1 MEIKPLKILIVG
13 CGQLGFS
20 IVKNA
25 DPDIFKLY
33 GFSRSLKKSP
43 PSIEMHQVDIL
54 KNEAIDVIKSVNPEI
69 IIYAVSADTQSVESY
84 QDHYVAG
91 LKKTYAA
98 LLELDHFKHLFFVS
112 STRVYGQKTTKI
124 LSELDIA
131 EPSDYGGEALIE
143 AEAVARQ
150 LKDRATILRLS
161 GIYGPNRTR
170 MIQLA
175 QSNPGNWPA
184 TNNWSNRIHEEDAAR
199 FIVFLVKRIMLKEPI
214 EPLYLV
220 TDGIP
225 TKQYDVL
232 TWIRKRLQLTTDTIE
247 IPILESGKQL
257 QSVLLNQNGFILK
270 YPDFTYGYE
279 AIIDKGSS
287 IG

>member
-1 MEIKPLKILIVG
+1 MEIKHLKILIVG

-54 KNEAIDVIKSVNPEI
+54 KNEAINVIKSVNPEI

-98 LLELDHFKHLFFVS
+98 ILELDHFKHLFFVS

-150 LKDRATILRLS
+150 LKDKATILRLS

-175 QSNPGNWPA
+175 HSNPGNWPA

-199 FIVFLVKRIMLKEPI
+199 FIVFLMKRIMLKEPI

>member
-1 MEIKPLKILIVG
+1 MEIKSLKVLIIG

-20 IVKNA
+20 IVNNA
-25 DPDIFKLY
+25 DSDVFKLY
-33 GFSRSLKKSP
+33 GFSRSLRKSP
-43 PSIEMHQVDIL
+43 ASIEMHQVDIL
-54 KNEAIDVIKSVNPEI
+54 KTEAIDAIKLVNPEI
-69 IIYAVSADTQSVESY
+69 IIYAVSADTQSIESY
-84 QDHYVAG
+84 QDHYVLG
-91 LKKTYAA
+91 LKKTYEAI
-98 LLELDHFKHLFFVS
+98 LELDHFKHLFFVS

-131 EPSDYGGEALIE
+131 EPSDYGGEALME
-143 AEAVARQ
+143 AETVARQ
-150 LKDRATILRLS
+150 LKDKATILRLS
-161 GIYGPNRTR
+161 GIYGPNRKR

-199 FIVFLVKRIMLKEPI
+199 FIVFLMKRIMMQESI

-220 TDGIP
+220 TDGVP

-232 TWIRKRLQLTTDTIE
+232 TWIRNRLQLTTDTIE
-247 IPILESGKQL
+247 LPILESGKQL
-257 QSVLLNQNGFILK
+257 QSVLLNQTGFVLK

-279 AIIDKGSS
+279 AMID
-287 IG
+287 

>member
-1 MEIKPLKILIVG
+1 MEIKFLKVLIIG

-20 IVKNA
+20 IVNNA
-25 DPDIFKLY
+25 DPDVFKLY
-33 GFSRSLKKSP
+33 GFSRSLRKSP
-43 PSIEMHQVDIL
+43 ASIEMHQVDIL
-54 KNEAIDVIKSVNPEI
+54 KTEAIDVIKLINPEI
-69 IIYAVSADTQSVESY
+69 IIYAVSADTQSIDSY
-84 QDHYVAG
+84 QDHYVVG
-91 LKKTYAA
+91 LKKTYEAI
-98 LLELDHFKHLFFVS
+98 LELDHFKHLFFVS

-131 EPSDYGGEALIE
+131 EPSDYGGEALME
-143 AEAVARQ
+143 AETVARQ
-150 LKDRATILRLS
+150 LKDKATILRLS
-161 GIYGPNRTR
+161 GIYGPNRKR

-199 FIVFLVKRIMLKEPI
+199 FIVFLMKRIMMNESI

-220 TDGIP
+220 TDGVP

-232 TWIRKRLQLTTDTIE
+232 TWIRNRLQLTTDTIE
-247 IPILESGKQL
+247 LPILESGKQL
-257 QSVLLNQNGFILK
+257 QSLLLNQTGFVLK

-279 AIIDKGSS
+279 AIID
-287 IG
+287 

>member
-1 MEIKPLKILIVG
+1 MEIKSLKVLIIG

-20 IVKNA
+20 IVNNA
-25 DPDIFKLY
+25 DSDVFKLY
-33 GFSRSLKKSP
+33 GFSRSLRKSP
-43 PSIEMHQVDIL
+43 ASIEMHQVDIL
-54 KNEAIDVIKSVNPEI
+54 KTEAIDAIKLVNPEI
-69 IIYAVSADTQSVESY
+69 IIYAVSADTQSIESY
-84 QDHYVAG
+84 QDHYVLG
-91 LKKTYAA
+91 LKKTYEAI
-98 LLELDHFKHLFFVS
+98 LELDHFKHLFFVS

-131 EPSDYGGEALIE
+131 EPSDYGGEALME
-143 AEAVARQ
+143 AEMVARQ
-150 LKDRATILRLS
+150 LKDKATILRLS
-161 GIYGPNRTR
+161 GIYGPNRKR

-199 FIVFLVKRIMLKEPI
+199 FIVFLMKRIMMQESI

-220 TDGIP
+220 TDGVP

-232 TWIRKRLQLTTDTIE
+232 TWIRNRLQLATDTIE
-247 IPILESGKQL
+247 LPILESGKQL
-257 QSVLLNQNGFILK
+257 QSVLLNQTGFVLK

-279 AIIDKGSS
+279 AIID
-287 IG
+287 

>member
-1 MEIKPLKILIVG
+1 LEIKSLKVLIIG

-25 DPDIFKLY
+25 DSDVFKLY
-33 GFSRSLKKSP
+33 GFSRSLRKSP
-43 PSIEMHQVDIL
+43 ASIKMHQVDIL
-54 KNEAIDVIKSVNPEI
+54 KTEAIDVIKLINPEI
-69 IIYAVSADTQSVESY
+69 IIYAVSADTQSIESY
-84 QDHYVAG
+84 QDHYVVG
-91 LKKTYAA
+91 LKKTYEAI
-98 LLELDHFKHLFFVS
+98 LELDYFKHLFFVS

-131 EPSDYGGEALIE
+131 EPSDYGGEALME
-143 AEAVARQ
+143 AETVACQ
-150 LKDRATILRLS
+150 LKDKATILRLS
-161 GIYGPNRTR
+161 GIYGPNRKR

-199 FIVFLVKRIMLKEPI
+199 FIVFLMKRIMMKESI

-220 TDGIP
+220 TDGVP

-232 TWIRKRLQLTTDTIE
+232 TWIRNRLQLTTDTIE
-247 IPILESGKQL
+247 LPILESGKQL
-257 QSVLLNQNGFILK
+257 QSVLLNQTGFVLK

-279 AIIDKGSS
+279 AIID
-287 IG
+287 

>member
-1 MEIKPLKILIVG
+1 MEIKSLKVLIVG

-25 DPDIFKLY
+25 DSDVFKLY
-33 GFSRSLKKSP
+33 GFSRSLRKSP
-43 PSIEMHQVDIL
+43 ASIEMHQVDIL
-54 KNEAIDVIKSVNPEI
+54 KTEAIDVIKLINPEI
-69 IIYAVSADTQSVESY
+69 IIYAVSADTQSIESY
-84 QDHYVAG
+84 QDHYVVG
-91 LKKTYAA
+91 LKKTYEAI
-98 LLELDHFKHLFFVS
+98 LELDHFKHLFFVS

-131 EPSDYGGEALIE
+131 EPSDYGGEALME
-143 AEAVARQ
+143 AETVARQ
-150 LKDRATILRLS
+150 LKDKATILRLS
-161 GIYGPNRTR
+161 GIYGPNRKR

-199 FIVFLVKRIMLKEPI
+199 FIVFLMKRIMMNESI

-220 TDGIP
+220 TDGVP

-232 TWIRKRLQLTTDTIE
+232 TWIRNRLQLTTDTIE
-247 IPILESGKQL
+247 LPILESGKQL
-257 QSVLLNQNGFILK
+257 QSVLLNQTGFVLK

-279 AIIDKGSS
+279 AIID
-287 IG
+287 

>member
-150 LKDRATILRLS
+150 LKDKATILRLS

-199 FIVFLVKRIMLKEPI
+199 FIVFLIKRIMLKEPI

-270 YPDFTYGYE
+270 YPNFTYGYE

>member
-1 MEIKPLKILIVG
+1 MEIKSLKVLIIG

-20 IVKNA
+20 IVNNA
-25 DPDIFKLY
+25 DPDVFKLY
-33 GFSRSLKKSP
+33 GFSRSLRKSP
-43 PSIEMHQVDIL
+43 ASIEMHQVDIL
-54 KNEAIDVIKSVNPEI
+54 KTEAIDAIKLVNPEI
-69 IIYAVSADTQSVESY
+69 IIYAVSADTQSIESY
-84 QDHYVAG
+84 QDHYVLG
-91 LKKTYAA
+91 LKKTYEAI
-98 LLELDHFKHLFFVS
+98 LELDHFKHLFFVS

-131 EPSDYGGEALIE
+131 EPSDYGGEALME
-143 AEAVARQ
+143 AETVARQ
-150 LKDRATILRLS
+150 LKDKATILRLS
-161 GIYGPNRTR
+161 GIYGPNRKR

-199 FIVFLVKRIMLKEPI
+199 FIVFLMKRIMMQESIEPI
-214 EPLYLV
+214 YLV
-220 TDGIP
+220 TDGVP

-232 TWIRKRLQLTTDTIE
+232 TWIRNRLQLTTDTIE
-247 IPILESGKQL
+247 LPILESGKQL
-257 QSVLLNQNGFILK
+257 QSVLLNQTGFVLK

-279 AIIDKGSS
+279 AIIDYGSS

>member
-1 MEIKPLKILIVG
+1 MEIKHLKILIVG

-25 DPDIFKLY
+25 DPDLFKLY

-54 KNEAIDVIKSVNPEI
+54 KNEAIDEIKSVNPEI

-98 LLELDHFKHLFFVS
+98 ILELDHFKHLFFVS

-150 LKDRATILRLS
+150 LKDKATILRLS

-175 QSNPGNWPA
+175 HSNPGNWPA

-199 FIVFLVKRIMLKEPI
+199 FIVFLMKRIMLKEPI

>member
-1 MEIKPLKILIVG
+1 LEIKSLKVLIIG

-20 IVKNA
+20 IVNNA
-25 DPDIFKLY
+25 DPDVFKLY
-33 GFSRSLKKSP
+33 GFSRSLRKSP
-43 PSIEMHQVDIL
+43 ASIEMHQVDIL
-54 KNEAIDVIKSVNPEI
+54 KTEAIDAIKLINPEI
-69 IIYAVSADTQSVESY
+69 IIYAVSADTQSIESY
-84 QDHYVAG
+84 QDHYVVG
-91 LKKTYAA
+91 LKKTYEAI
-98 LLELDHFKHLFFVS
+98 LELDHFKHLFFVS

-131 EPSDYGGEALIE
+131 EPSDYGGEALVE
-143 AEAVARQ
+143 AETVARQ
-150 LKDRATILRLS
+150 LKDKATILRLS
-161 GIYGPNRTR
+161 GIYGPNRKR

-199 FIVFLVKRIMLKEPI
+199 FIVFLMKRIMMKESI

-220 TDGIP
+220 TDGVP

-232 TWIRKRLQLTTDTIE
+232 TWIRNRLQLTTDTIE
-247 IPILESGKQL
+247 LPILESGKQL
-257 QSVLLNQNGFILK
+257 QSVLLNQTGFVLK

-279 AIIDKGSS
+279 AIID
-287 IG
+287 

>member
-1 MEIKPLKILIVG
+1 MEIKSLKVLIIG

-20 IVKNA
+20 IVNNA
-25 DPDIFKLY
+25 DSDVFKLY
-33 GFSRSLKKSP
+33 GFSRSLRKSP
-43 PSIEMHQVDIL
+43 ASIEMHQVDIL
-54 KNEAIDVIKSVNPEI
+54 KTEAIDAIKLVNPEI
-69 IIYAVSADTQSVESY
+69 IIYAVSADTQSIESY
-84 QDHYVAG
+84 QDHYVLG
-91 LKKTYAA
+91 LKKTYEAI
-98 LLELDHFKHLFFVS
+98 LELDHFKHLFFVS

-150 LKDRATILRLS
+150 LKDKATILRLS

>member
-1 MEIKPLKILIVG
+1 LEIKSLKVLIVG

-25 DPDIFKLY
+25 DSDVFKLY
-33 GFSRSLKKSP
+33 GFSRSLRKSP
-43 PSIEMHQVDIL
+43 ASIEMHQVDIL
-54 KNEAIDVIKSVNPEI
+54 KTEAIDVIKLINPEI
-69 IIYAVSADTQSVESY
+69 IIYAVSADTQSIESY
-84 QDHYVAG
+84 QDHYVVG
-91 LKKTYAA
+91 LKKTYEAI
-98 LLELDHFKHLFFVS
+98 LKLDHFKHLFFVS

-131 EPSDYGGEALIE
+131 EPSDYGGEALME
-143 AEAVARQ
+143 AETVARQ
-150 LKDRATILRLS
+150 LKDKATILRLS
-161 GIYGPNRTR
+161 GIYGPNRKR

-199 FIVFLVKRIMLKEPI
+199 FIVFLMKRIMMNESI

-220 TDGIP
+220 TDGVP

-232 TWIRKRLQLTTDTIE
+232 TWIRNRLQLTTDTIE
-247 IPILESGKQL
+247 LPILESGKQL
-257 QSVLLNQNGFILK
+257 QSVLLNQTGFVLK
-270 YPDFTYGYE
+270 YPDFMYGYE
-279 AIIDKGSS
+279 AIID
-287 IG
+287 

>member
-1 MEIKPLKILIVG
+1 MEIKSLKVLIIG

-20 IVKNA
+20 IVNNA
-25 DPDIFKLY
+25 DSDVFKLY
-33 GFSRSLKKSP
+33 GFSRSLRKSP
-43 PSIEMHQVDIL
+43 ASIEMHQVDIL
-54 KNEAIDVIKSVNPEI
+54 KTEAIDAIKLVNPEI
-69 IIYAVSADTQSVESY
+69 IIYAVSADTQSIESY
-84 QDHYVAG
+84 QDHYVVG
-91 LKKTYAA
+91 LKKTYEVI
-98 LLELDHFKHLFFVS
+98 LELDHFKHLLFVS

-131 EPSDYGGEALIE
+131 EPSDYGGEALME
-143 AEAVARQ
+143 AETVARQ
-150 LKDRATILRLS
+150 LKDKATILRLS
-161 GIYGPNRTR
+161 GIYGPNRKR

-199 FIVFLVKRIMLKEPI
+199 FIVFLMKRILMNESI

-220 TDGIP
+220 TDGVP

-232 TWIRKRLQLTTDTIE
+232 TWIRNRLQLTTDTIE
-247 IPILESGKQL
+247 LPILENGKQL
-257 QSVLLNQNGFILK
+257 QSVLLNQTGFVLK

-279 AIIDKGSS
+279 AIID
-287 IG
+287 

>member
-1 MEIKPLKILIVG
+1 LEIKSLKVLIIG

-20 IVKNA
+20 IVNNA
-25 DPDIFKLY
+25 DSDVFKLY
-33 GFSRSLKKSP
+33 GFSRSLRKSP
-43 PSIEMHQVDIL
+43 ASIEMHQVDIL
-54 KNEAIDVIKSVNPEI
+54 KTEAIDAIKLVNPEI
-69 IIYAVSADTQSVESY
+69 IIYAVSADTQSIESY
-84 QDHYVAG
+84 QDHYVVG
-91 LKKTYAA
+91 LKKTYEAI
-98 LLELDHFKHLFFVS
+98 LELDHFKHLFFVS

-131 EPSDYGGEALIE
+131 EPSDYGGEALME
-143 AEAVARQ
+143 AETVARQ
-150 LKDRATILRLS
+150 LKDKATILRLS
-161 GIYGPNRTR
+161 GIYGPNRKR

-199 FIVFLVKRIMLKEPI
+199 FIVFLMKRIMMKESI

-220 TDGIP
+220 TDGVP

-232 TWIRKRLQLTTDTIE
+232 TWIRNRLQLTTDTIE
-247 IPILESGKQL
+247 LPILESGKQL
-257 QSVLLNQNGFILK
+257 QSVLLNQTGFVLK

-279 AIIDKGSS
+279 AIID
-287 IG
+287 

>member
-1 MEIKPLKILIVG
+1 MEIKSLKVLIIG

-20 IVKNA
+20 IVNNA
-25 DPDIFKLY
+25 DPDVFKLY
-33 GFSRSLKKSP
+33 GFSRSLRKSP
-43 PSIEMHQVDIL
+43 ASIEMHQVDIL
-54 KNEAIDVIKSVNPEI
+54 KTEAIDAIKLVNPEI
-69 IIYAVSADTQSVESY
+69 IIYAVSADTQSIESY
-84 QDHYVAG
+84 QDHYVLG
-91 LKKTYAA
+91 LKKTYEAI
-98 LLELDHFKHLFFVS
+98 LELDHFKHLFFVS

-131 EPSDYGGEALIE
+131 EPSDYGGEALME
-143 AEAVARQ
+143 AETVARQ
-150 LKDRATILRLS
+150 LKDKATILRLS
-161 GIYGPNRTR
+161 GIYGPNRKR

-199 FIVFLVKRIMLKEPI
+199 FIVFLMKRIMMKESI

-220 TDGIP
+220 TDGVP

-232 TWIRKRLQLTTDTIE
+232 TWIRNRLQLTTDTIE
-247 IPILESGKQL
+247 LPILESGKQL
-257 QSVLLNQNGFILK
+257 QSVLLNQTGFVLK

-279 AIIDKGSS
+279 AMID
-287 IG
+287 

>member
-1 MEIKPLKILIVG
+1 MEIKPLKVLIVG
-13 CGQLGFS
+13 CGQLGLS
-20 IVKNA
+20 IAVNI
-25 DPDIFKLY
+25 DPHIFKLY
-33 GFSRSLKKSP
+33 GLSRSLKKSP

-54 KNEAIDVIKSVNPEI
+54 KTDAITFIKSINPAI

-84 QDHYVAG
+84 QEHYVAG

-98 LLELDHFKHLFFVS
+98 ILELDHFNHLFFIS
-112 STRVYGQKTTKI
+112 STRVYGQKTTMI
-124 LSELDIA
+124 LTEYDVA
-131 EPSDYGGEALIE
+131 EPSDYGGEALME
-143 AEAVARQ
+143 AETIARQ
-150 LKDRATILRLS
+150 LKSKATILRLS
-161 GIYGPNRTR
+161 GIYGPRRTR

-184 TNNWSNRIHEEDAAR
+184 TNSWSNRIHEEDAAR
-199 FIVFLVKRIMLKEPI
+199 FIIFLMKRILMKESI

-220 TDGIP
+220 TDGVP

-232 TWIRKRLQLTTDTIE
+232 TWIRKRLQLTADTIE
-247 IPILESGKQL
+247 FPIIEGGKQL
-257 QSVLLNQNGFILK
+257 QSVLLNQNGFTLK

-279 AIIDKGSS
+279 AIIDKDSS

>member
-1 MEIKPLKILIVG
+1 MEIKSLKILIVG

-33 GFSRSLKKSP
+33 GFSRSLRKSP

-54 KNEAIDVIKSVNPEI
+54 KTEAIDAIKLINPEI
-69 IIYAVSADTQSVESY
+69 IIYAVSADTQSIESY
-84 QDHYVAG
+84 QEHYVAG
-91 LKKTYAA
+91 LKNTYEAI
-98 LLELDHFKHLFFVS
+98 LELDHFKHLFFVS

-131 EPSDYGGEALIE
+131 EPSDYGGEALLE
-143 AEAVARQ
+143 AETVARQ
-150 LKDRATILRLS
+150 LKDKATILRLS

-175 QSNPGNWPA
+175 QSTPGNWPA

-199 FIVFLVKRIMLKEPI
+199 FIVFLMKRIMMNESI

-220 TDGIP
+220 TDGVP

-232 TWIRKRLQLTTDTIE
+232 TWIRNRLQLTTDTIE
-247 IPILESGKQL
+247 VPILESGKQL
-257 QSVLLNQNGFILK
+257 QSVLLNQSGFELK

-279 AIIDKGSS
+279 AIID
-287 IG
+287 

>member
-1 MEIKPLKILIVG
+1 MEIKSLKVLIVG

-25 DPDIFKLY
+25 DSDVFKLY
-33 GFSRSLKKSP
+33 GFSRSLRKSP
-43 PSIEMHQVDIL
+43 ASIEMHQVDIL
-54 KNEAIDVIKSVNPEI
+54 KTEAIDVIKLINPEI
-69 IIYAVSADTQSVESY
+69 IIYAVSADTQSIESY
-84 QDHYVAG
+84 QDHYVVG
-91 LKKTYAA
+91 LKKTYEAI
-98 LLELDHFKHLFFVS
+98 LEIDHFKHLFFVS

-131 EPSDYGGEALIE
+131 EPSDYGGEALME
-143 AEAVARQ
+143 AETVARQ
-150 LKDRATILRLS
+150 LKDKATILRLS
-161 GIYGPNRTR
+161 GIYGPNRKR

-199 FIVFLVKRIMLKEPI
+199 FIVFLMKRIMMNESI

-220 TDGIP
+220 TDGVP

-232 TWIRKRLQLTTDTIE
+232 TWIRNRLQLTTDTIE
-247 IPILESGKQL
+247 LPILESGKQL
-257 QSVLLNQNGFILK
+257 QSVLLNQTGFVLK

-279 AIIDKGSS
+279 AIID
-287 IG
+287 

>member
-54 KNEAIDVIKSVNPEI
+54 KNEAIDLIKSVNPEI

-143 AEAVARQ
+143 AEAVACQ

>member
-1 MEIKPLKILIVG
+1 MEIKSLKVLIIG

-20 IVKNA
+20 IVNNA
-25 DPDIFKLY
+25 DSDVFKLY
-33 GFSRSLKKSP
+33 GFSRSLRKSP
-43 PSIEMHQVDIL
+43 ASIEMHQVDIL
-54 KNEAIDVIKSVNPEI
+54 KTEAIDAIKLVNPEI
-69 IIYAVSADTQSVESY
+69 IIYAVSADTQSIESY
-84 QDHYVAG
+84 QDHYVLG
-91 LKKTYAA
+91 LKKTYEAI
-98 LLELDHFKHLFFVS
+98 LELNHFKHLFFVS

-131 EPSDYGGEALIE
+131 EPSDYGGEALME
-143 AEAVARQ
+143 AETVARQ
-150 LKDRATILRLS
+150 LKDKATILRLS
-161 GIYGPNRTR
+161 GIYGPNRKR

-199 FIVFLVKRIMLKEPI
+199 FIVFLMKRIMMKESI

-220 TDGIP
+220 TDGVP

-232 TWIRKRLQLTTDTIE
+232 TWIRNRLQLTTDTIE
-247 IPILESGKQL
+247 LPILESGKQL
-257 QSVLLNQNGFILK
+257 QSVLLNQTGFVLK

-279 AIIDKGSS
+279 AMID
-287 IG
+287 

>member
-1 MEIKPLKILIVG
+1 MEIKSLKVLIIG

-25 DPDIFKLY
+25 DSDVFKLY
-33 GFSRSLKKSP
+33 GFSRSLRKSP
-43 PSIEMHQVDIL
+43 ASIEMHQVDIL
-54 KNEAIDVIKSVNPEI
+54 KTEAIDVIKLINPEI
-69 IIYAVSADTQSVESY
+69 IIYAVSADTQSIESY
-84 QDHYVAG
+84 QDHYVVG
-91 LKKTYAA
+91 LKKTYEAI
-98 LLELDHFKHLFFVS
+98 LEIDHFKHLFFVS

-131 EPSDYGGEALIE
+131 EPSDYGGEALME
-143 AEAVARQ
+143 AETVARQ
-150 LKDRATILRLS
+150 LKDKATILRLS
-161 GIYGPNRTR
+161 GIYGPNRKR

-199 FIVFLVKRIMLKEPI
+199 FIVFLMKRIMMNESI

-220 TDGIP
+220 TDGVP

-232 TWIRKRLQLTTDTIE
+232 TWIRNRLQLTTDTIE
-247 IPILESGKQL
+247 LPILESGKQL
-257 QSVLLNQNGFILK
+257 QSVLLNQTGFVLK

-279 AIIDKGSS
+279 AIID
-287 IG
+287 

>member
-1 MEIKPLKILIVG
+1 LEIKSLKVLIIG

-25 DPDIFKLY
+25 DSDVFKLY
-33 GFSRSLKKSP
+33 GFSRSLRKSP
-43 PSIEMHQVDIL
+43 ASIEMHQVDIL
-54 KNEAIDVIKSVNPEI
+54 KTEAIDVIKLINPEI
-69 IIYAVSADTQSVESY
+69 IIYAVSADTQSIESY
-84 QDHYVAG
+84 QDHYVVG
-91 LKKTYAA
+91 LKKTYEAI
-98 LLELDHFKHLFFVS
+98 LELDHFKHLFFVS

-131 EPSDYGGEALIE
+131 EPSDYGGEALME
-143 AEAVARQ
+143 AETVARQ
-150 LKDRATILRLS
+150 LKDKATILRLS
-161 GIYGPNRTR
+161 GIYGPNRKR

-199 FIVFLVKRIMLKEPI
+199 FIVFLMKRIMMKEFI

-220 TDGIP
+220 TDGVP

-232 TWIRKRLQLTTDTIE
+232 TWIRNRLQLTTGTIE
-247 IPILESGKQL
+247 LPILESGKQL
-257 QSVLLNQNGFILK
+257 QSVLLNQTGFVLK

-279 AIIDKGSS
+279 AIID
-287 IG
+287 

>member
-1 MEIKPLKILIVG
+1 MEIKSLKVLIIG

-20 IVKNA
+20 IVNNA
-25 DPDIFKLY
+25 DSDVFKLY
-33 GFSRSLKKSP
+33 GFSRSLRKSP
-43 PSIEMHQVDIL
+43 ASIEMHQVDIL
-54 KNEAIDVIKSVNPEI
+54 KTEAIDVIKLINPEI
-69 IIYAVSADTQSVESY
+69 IIYAVSADTQSIESY
-84 QDHYVAG
+84 QDHYVVG
-91 LKKTYAA
+91 LKKTYEAI
-98 LLELDHFKHLFFVS
+98 LELDHFKHLFFVS

-131 EPSDYGGEALIE
+131 EPSDYGGEALME
-143 AEAVARQ
+143 AETVARQ
-150 LKDRATILRLS
+150 LKDKATILRLS
-161 GIYGPNRTR
+161 GIYGPNRKR

-199 FIVFLVKRIMLKEPI
+199 FIVFLMKRIMMNESI

-220 TDGIP
+220 TDGVP

-232 TWIRKRLQLTTDTIE
+232 TWIRNRLQLTTDTIE
-247 IPILESGKQL
+247 LPILESGKQL
-257 QSVLLNQNGFILK
+257 QSVLLNQTGFVLK

-279 AIIDKGSS
+279 AIID
-287 IG
+287 

>member
-1 MEIKPLKILIVG
+1 LEIKSLKVLIVG

-25 DPDIFKLY
+25 DSDVFKLY
-33 GFSRSLKKSP
+33 GFSRSLRKSP
-43 PSIEMHQVDIL
+43 ASIEMHQVDIL
-54 KNEAIDVIKSVNPEI
+54 KTEAIDVIKLINPEI
-69 IIYAVSADTQSVESY
+69 IIYAVSADTQSIESY
-84 QDHYVAG
+84 QDHYVVG
-91 LKKTYAA
+91 LKKTYEAI
-98 LLELDHFKHLFFVS
+98 LEIDHFKHLFFVS

-131 EPSDYGGEALIE
+131 EPSDYGGEALME
-143 AEAVARQ
+143 AETVARQ
-150 LKDRATILRLS
+150 LKDKATILRLS
-161 GIYGPNRTR
+161 GIYGPNRKR

-199 FIVFLVKRIMLKEPI
+199 FIVFLMKRIMMNESI

-220 TDGIP
+220 TDGVP

-232 TWIRKRLQLTTDTIE
+232 TWIRNRLQLTTDTIE
-247 IPILESGKQL
+247 LPILESGKQL
-257 QSVLLNQNGFILK
+257 QSVLLNQTGFVLK

-279 AIIDKGSS
+279 AIID
-287 IG
+287 

>member
-1 MEIKPLKILIVG
+1 MEIKSLKVLIIG

-20 IVKNA
+20 IVNNA
-25 DPDIFKLY
+25 DPDVFKLY
-33 GFSRSLKKSP
+33 GFSRSLRKSP
-43 PSIEMHQVDIL
+43 ASIEMHQVDIL
-54 KNEAIDVIKSVNPEI
+54 KTEAIDAIKLINPEI
-69 IIYAVSADTQSVESY
+69 IIYAVSADTQSIESY
-84 QDHYVAG
+84 QDHYVVG
-91 LKKTYAA
+91 LKKTYEAI
-98 LLELDHFKHLFFVS
+98 LKLDHFRHLFFVS

-131 EPSDYGGEALIE
+131 EPSDYGGEALME
-143 AEAVARQ
+143 AETVARQ
-150 LKDRATILRLS
+150 LKDKATILRLS
-161 GIYGPNRTR
+161 GIYGPNRKR

-199 FIVFLVKRIMLKEPI
+199 FIVFLMKRIMMKESI

-220 TDGIP
+220 TDGVP

-232 TWIRKRLQLTTDTIE
+232 TWIRNRLQLTTDTIE
-247 IPILESGKQL
+247 LPILESGKQL
-257 QSVLLNQNGFILK
+257 QSVLLNQTGFVLK

-279 AIIDKGSS
+279 AIID
-287 IG
+287 